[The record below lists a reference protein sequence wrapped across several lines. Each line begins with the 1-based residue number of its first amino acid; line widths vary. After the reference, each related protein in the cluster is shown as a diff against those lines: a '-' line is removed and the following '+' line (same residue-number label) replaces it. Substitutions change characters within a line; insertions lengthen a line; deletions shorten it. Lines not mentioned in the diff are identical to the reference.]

1 MQTQL
6 TLPTYRVELEDLP
19 SKDYRQLEHR
29 AQGFWMWHDWMLHN
43 HAEPDGIYHIIPE
56 LAVFYDWDLEH
67 TLEFAVYYGLSCVP
81 AAWVLLNAPQDWHQ
95 VNFDLDRPIRQ
106 HIWPKVRQ
114 SLYDVRGDRPWRDF
128 WNCGWDQRWSQA
140 TSIMSVGR
148 VTAFMMLE
156 AVSIAYHTHG
166 EPFLDSPHLFLENT
180 RESHVHGAA
189 LAQGII
195 DDPRTEVS
203 RNRVSLSWFDR
214 HTSNFQLES
223 ALCAYK
229 QFWTG
234 RRYPAY
240 YIHWERKLTDWHK
253 ARWPKMDWTG
263 FDHARDQIRPGILQ
277 SAPAQREFRD
287 YGRLI
292 LP

>member
-6 TLPTYRVELEDLP
+6 ALSTSEVADGPDFRLR
-19 SKDYRQLEHR
+19 EHR
-29 AQGFWMWHDWMLHN
+29 AAGFWKWHDWMLHN
-43 HAEPDGIYHIIPE
+43 HAEPDGIYHIIPALAE
-56 LAVFYDWDLEH
+56 WGGWSLEETLGYAVF
-67 TLEFAVYYGLSCVP
+67 YGLSCAP
-81 AAWVLLNAPQDWHQ
+81 AAWVLLHKPSDWHQ

-114 SLYDVRGDRPWRDF
+114 SLYDIRGNNSWRDF
-128 WNCGWDQRWSQA
+128 WNVDWEERWARA
-140 TSIMSVGR
+140 TSIQSVGR

-156 AVSIAYHTHG
+156 AVSIAYHVHG
-166 EPFLDSPHLFLENT
+166 EPFLDSPRLFLENT

-195 DDPRTEVS
+195 DDPHADVP
-203 RNRVSLSWFDR
+203 RNRVSLAWFNR

-240 YIHWERKLTDWHK
+240 YLHWEAKLADWHR
-253 ARWPKMDWTG
+253 ARWSQLDWSG
-263 FDHARDQIRPGILQ
+263 FDYGRRQVRPAIMASQ
-277 SAPAQREFRD
+277 PAYREFRD
-287 YGRLI
+287 YGRLV